1 MVAITRTKPIF
12 PVFQMKN
19 PLARGMTAAFPFHEN
34 GVAGFTED
42 VSPNRFVA
50 KSSFVNGTYWVP
62 GRFGAVLHFDNSNNA
77 FMIVKKRRGSGNSKS
92 SQLWGVAEKTI
103 AVWVKPMGAVPAAA
117 SPAGGDG
124 IVGDSSAYMG
134 ISRGDL
140 GGTNAIRV
148 FNFNAA
154 AYDYVEIPYAA
165 NEWAFIV
172 LVHSN
177 NILYGYKNG
186 RLVGSTASNSTG
198 DLSAAAII
206 GFNPGAG
213 YLEGDIG
220 ALLNWKRGLSPQ
232 EISELYYDTFKMFR
246 VDNKAAWLKTAV
258 AVGLSK
264 ALSETITVTESEL
277 RNFSK
282 VITDS
287 IATTETIAKS
297 FLKVL
302 SDTVTE
308 TDTIEKIFFKVL
320 TDNATIA
327 DTLARSFFKVLSE
340 SVIATPSLIG
350 FASAFK
356 KALSVGI
363 TFSESTIKSFLKVIV
378 DSITTTETISFPGAD
393 LTRHIVTRYTTAKKG
408 LSAHDLHLMR
418 TEDLAITTDDIEK
431 MKEWVGDLTPEEV
444 DEMVQGFR
452 EITKDWE

>member
-1 MVAITRTKPIF
+1 MVAITRAK
-12 PVFQMKN
+12 PVFPTFQRKN
-19 PLARGMTAAFPFHEN
+19 PLVYKITSAFPFAEGAISNITRDICGN
-34 GVAGFTED
+34 GFY
-42 VSPNRFVA
+42 A
-50 KSSFVNGTYWVP
+50 KAPFLNGCQWVP
-62 GRFGAVLHFDNSNNA
+62 SRLGYALHFNSSNNA
-77 FMIVKKRRGSGNSKS
+77 YMNWKDNAGSLVLASRVVTAN
-92 SQLWGVAEKTI
+92 ECTF
-103 AVWVKPMGAVPAAA
+103 AVWVKPTGAAPAAA
-117 SPAGGDG
+117 GVSSGDA
-124 IVGDSSAYMG
+124 IVGDSFGYIG
-134 ISRGDL
+134 IARGNL
-140 GGTNAIRV
+140 GGTDAIRV
-148 FNFNAA
+148 YNFAA
-154 AYDYVEIPYAA
+154 VAYDSIDIPYNA
-165 NEWAFIV
+165 NEWVFVV
-172 LVHSN
+172 LVHSKN
-177 NILYGYKNG
+177 VLYGYKNG
-186 RLVGSTASNSTG
+186 RLVGSTASNNTG
-198 DLSAAAII
+198 ELTGSMSF
-206 GFNPGAG
+206 GFTFNS
-213 YLEGDIG
+213 YLEGCIG
-220 ALLNWKRGLSPQ
+220 ACFTWKRGISPQ
-232 EISELYYDTFKMFR
+232 EVKELYHDTFKMFR